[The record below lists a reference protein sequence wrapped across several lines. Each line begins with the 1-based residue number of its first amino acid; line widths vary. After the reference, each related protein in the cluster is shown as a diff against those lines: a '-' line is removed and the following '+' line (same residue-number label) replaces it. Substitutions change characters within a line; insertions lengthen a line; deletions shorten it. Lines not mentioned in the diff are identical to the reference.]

1 MIELAYREFGDVSRP
16 PIILLHGLFGSSANW
31 GTIARRLADRY
42 HGVVPDLRN
51 HGQSSHHPANDY
63 PSMAAD
69 VLALMDLL
77 SLSRVAMVGHSMGGK
92 VAMHLALTTP
102 QRVER
107 LAVIDMS
114 PVRYTH
120 DFNEVL
126 RAFGA
131 VDLSTVRSRADADAQ
146 MRLVLPAGG
155 VRAFLLQNLT
165 KQAGRWSW
173 RLNLAAL
180 AAAQKQIIGFPDH
193 ADAANFSRPTTFIH
207 GELSDYVQPSHHDA
221 IAALFP
227 KASLC
232 EVPAA
237 GHWVYAD
244 RPEGFMACL
253 EPFLDG

>member
-16 PIILLHGLFGSSANW
+16 SIVLLHGLFGSSSNW

-42 HGVVPDLRN
+42 HVVVPDLRN
-51 HGQSSHHPANDY
+51 HGQSSHHPASDY
-63 PSMAAD
+63 PSMVAD
-69 VLALMDLL
+69 VLGLMDLL
-77 SLSRVAMVGHSMGGK
+77 SLSSAALVGHSMGGK
-92 VAMHLALTTP
+92 IAMHLALTAP

-107 LAVIDMS
+107 LAVVDMS

-126 RAFGA
+126 RAFDT
-131 VDLSTVRSRADADAQ
+131 VDLATVRSRGDADAQ

-173 RLNLAAL
+173 RLNLEAL
-180 AAAQKQIIGFPDH
+180 AAARSQIVGFPDH
-193 ADAANFSRPTTFIH
+193 AESQIFPRPTTFIY
-207 GELSDYVQPSHHDA
+207 GELSDYVQPSHHA
-221 IAALFP
+221 VIAGLFP
-227 KASLC
+227 DALMC